1 MSVQDD
7 TICTLTTSLNRETE
21 LRKATEVGTDCY
33 MLCDIH
39 GENFNMIKFNLCTFL
54 KLLIQ

>member
-21 LRKATEVGTDCY
+21 LRKATEVNTYCY

-39 GENFNMIKFNLCTFL
+39 GENFKV
-54 KLLIQ
+54 K